1 MKTRIFLTLFLS
13 ACAFVAFA
21 QEPTRWRG
29 PEGNGIYP
37 ETGLMKSWPA
47 SGPQI
52 IWSYDGLGEGF
63 SSPAFANNMIYVS
76 GMVGTTGF
84 VYALSQDG
92 KLIWKKEY
100 GEEFS
105 ESYPGS
111 RTTPVIAGDLLYI
124 YSGLGKL
131 TCMTAAS
138 GDVKWTKDLFKEYGG
153 QQIKW
158 GVTETLAIDG
168 DKLFVTPGGK
178 QHNVI
183 ALNRLNGELIWT
195 SKAKGEASAYCAPL
209 VVKLPARTLLVTHT
223 ESHVFGL
230 DAADGKLLWS
240 QHQPNRWSVHS
251 NTPIFYEGTI
261 FYFSGYGQGGG
272 LLKLSAD
279 GSSATQQWFSKTMD
293 NRIGG
298 AVLVDGYIYGS
309 GDTNR
314 FWMCLDWKTG
324 EVKYEAKGLANGTVI
339 YADGMLYGYTD
350 RGELFLAE
358 ASPEELKVV
367 SQTKVELGSAQ
378 HWAHPVIDNG
388 RLFVRHG
395 NTLIAY
401 KIK

>member
-1 MKTRIFLTLFLS
+1 MKAKTILTGLL
-13 ACAFVAFA
+13 CIVTILAFS

-29 PEGNGIYP
+29 PLANGVYT
-37 ETGLMKSWPA
+37 ETGLLKSWPA

-52 IWSYDGLGEGF
+52 LWTFDNLGEGF
-63 SSPAFANNMIYVS
+63 SSPVYSNNMIYLT
-76 GMVGTTGF
+76 GMEGTTGF
-84 VYALSQDG
+84 VYALSQNG
-92 KLIWKKEY
+92 KLIWKKPY
-100 GEEFS
+100 GAEFS

-111 RTTPVIAGDLLYI
+111 RSSVTVVGDLLYA
-124 YSGLGKL
+124 YSAFGLV
-131 TCMTAAS
+131 TCMSANS
-138 GDVKWTKDLFKEYGG
+138 GDIKWTKDVFKEFGG
-153 QQIKW
+153 QQIQW
-158 GVTETLAIDG
+158 GVTETLTVDG

-178 QHNVI
+178 KHNVV
-183 ALNRLNGELIWT
+183 ALNRLNGNLIW
-195 SKAKGEASAYCAPL
+195 SSEGKGEKSAYCSPL
-209 VVKLPARTLLVTHT
+209 IVKLPARTLLITHT
-223 ESHVFGL
+223 ESHVMGF
-230 DAADGKLLWS
+230 DVADGKMLWA
-240 QHQPNRWSVHS
+240 QNQPNRWSVHS
-251 NTPIFYEGTI
+251 NTPIYHDGSI

-272 LLKLSAD
+272 LLKLSPD
-279 GSSATQQWFSKTMD
+279 GSSAKLEWFQKKMD

-309 GDTNR
+309 GDNNR

-324 EVKYEAKGLANGTVI
+324 EVKYEAKGLANGAVI

-358 ASPEELKVV
+358 AKPSEFNVV
-367 SQTKVELGSAQ
+367 SQTEVELGTAQ